1 MLDEIPHFRHN
12 GAAGEG
18 VTSTDARLTT
28 TMIEASIMA
37 DAEVTPTGED
47 SQHPDREI
55 WKPVPSEP
63 GVLASSWG
71 RVLQAPGH
79 APLPNGG
86 YRLYTTEPRYG
97 QVSRASKTAKHEYRH
112 VMLRRW
118 GDGPRQQPRKVHQ
131 LVCEAFHGP
140 KPFPEAVVM
149 HLDEDAHNNRP
160 ENLRWGTQK
169 ENLNAPKLRASLRKR
184 PHQIDC
190 GVCGSLFEPRA
201 TAQRFC
207 SLSCSARFN
216 NQQRRSE
223 NEWRI

>member
-1 MLDEIPHFRHN
+1 MLDEIPHFNHN

-28 TMIEASIMA
+28 TMIEASNMA
-37 DAEVTPTGED
+37 DAEVTPAGED
-47 SQHPDREI
+47 SQYPDREI

-71 RVLQAPGH
+71 RIVLPPRY

-86 YRLYTTEPRYG
+86 FRAYMPEPRYG
-97 QVSRASKTAKHEYRH
+97 QVSKASKHAAHEFRLIM
-112 VMLRRW
+112 VRR
-118 GDGPRQQPRKVHQ
+118 DEAAARQAPRKVHQ

-140 KPFPEAVVM
+140 KPFPEAVVL

-169 ENLNAPKLRASLRKR
+169 ENLNMPKFREYLRTRTGERSPVVKGRQKRAS
-184 PHQIDC
+184 
-190 GVCGSLFEPRA
+190 GSA
-201 TAQRFC
+201 
-207 SLSCSARFN
+207 
-216 NQQRRSE
+216 
-223 NEWRI
+223 